1 MSSTS
6 LPIIDLAGG
15 TLDNPADVA
24 RIATEIGHA
33 ARDIGFFYLV
43 NHGIPADLMTRVF
56 ARSADFFAEKPET
69 KQALAI
75 AKVGNNRGYVGL
87 KTEALDPGKGEDSK
101 EAFNIGY
108 ASDIDPANPPS
119 DTSIPANA
127 WPETPGFRT
136 DVGAYF
142 AQCLSLG
149 RRLHRAIATDLG
161 LAPDHFEPFF
171 TRPMATLRLLHYPE
185 REGAGEALG
194 AGEHTDYGNL
204 TLLATDAVGGL
215 EVRRRDGT
223 WIAAPSMAGAFVV
236 NIGDCLMRWTND
248 IYVSTPHRVV
258 APKGRERYSVAFF
271 LDPNADAPVA
281 ALPGT
286 VPPGES
292 PRYAPIT
299 AGEHLAERLR
309 ATYGKM

>member
-1 MSSTS
+1 MKQ
-6 LPIIDLAGG
+6 
-15 TLDNPADVA
+15 
-24 RIATEIGHA
+24 
-33 ARDIGFFYLV
+33 
-43 NHGIPADLMTRVF
+43 RV
-56 ARSADFFAEKPET
+56 SA
-69 KQALAI
+69 
-75 AKVGNNRGYVGL
+75 
-87 KTEALDPGKGEDSK
+87 
-101 EAFNIGY
+101 
-108 ASDIDPANPPS
+108 
-119 DTSIPANA
+119 IPANA
-127 WPETPGFRT
+127 WPATSHFRA

-142 AQCLSLG
+142 AACLSLG

-171 TRPMATLRLLHYPE
+171 TRPMATLRLLHYPQRAGE
-185 REGAGEALG
+185 GEALG

-286 VPPGES
+286 VAPGES
-292 PRYAPIT
+292 PRYTPIT

>member
-1 MSSTS
+1 MTTAS

-15 TLDNPADVA
+15 ALDNPSDIA
-24 RIATEIGHA
+24 RIAAEIGHA
-33 ARDIGFFYLV
+33 ARDTGFFYLV
-43 NHGIPADLMTRVF
+43 NHGISADLIARVF
-56 ARSADFFAEKPET
+56 ARSAEFFAQEPET

-101 EAFNIGY
+101 EAFNLGY
-108 ASDIDPANPPS
+108 APDLDPVQSQPVDA
-119 DTSIPANA
+119 IPANA

-136 DVGAYF
+136 DVGSYF
-142 AQCLSLG
+142 AACLTLG
-149 RRLHRAIATDLG
+149 RRLHRAIATDLH
-161 LAPDHFEPFF
+161 LPPDHFEPFF
-171 TRPMATLRLLHYPE
+171 TRPMATLRLLHYPQ
-185 REGAGEALG
+185 REAAGEALG

-223 WIAAPSMAGAFVV
+223 WIAAPSMPGAFVV

-271 LDPNADAPVA
+271 LDPNSDAPVA

-286 VPPGES
+286 VQPGES
-292 PRYAPIT
+292 PRYLPIT

-309 ATYGKM
+309 ATYGGM